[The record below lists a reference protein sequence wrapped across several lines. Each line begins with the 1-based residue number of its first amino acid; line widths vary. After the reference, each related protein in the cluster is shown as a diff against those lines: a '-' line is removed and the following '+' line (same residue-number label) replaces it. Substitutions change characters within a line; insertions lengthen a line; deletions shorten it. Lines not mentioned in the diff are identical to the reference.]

1 MLKKFFISM
10 LGTMAGFWISLIL
23 FFVVGAVAVGVA
35 IGSAAGDSAVKVENK
50 SILHFNLSGEV
61 AERYSSQPF
70 LQMIQNFDKE
80 SLTLD
85 DMLRSLRKAAD
96 DDRIKALYIECGGAY
111 MAPASREEVLE
122 ALAEFKESGKPV
134 IAYGDAYTQG
144 DYMIAAM
151 ADSLYLNPM
160 GAIDIHGVG
169 GASPFFTGLLDK
181 LGVKMQIVKVGTYK
195 SAVEPF
201 ILTSMS
207 EPARLQMKQYCDSI
221 WAAVAGS
228 IASARSMPVDSIYSI
243 APKFTATWPATEF
256 VNGGFATSLKYN
268 REVDATLRRVSGL
281 KDKDDVRLIS
291 PADYLASPELPGLDG
306 DKDHIAVYYAVGD
319 IVDEGDEGIVG
330 SAVTKDIVELADDE
344 HVKGLVLRVNSPGG
358 SAFASEQI
366 WESLEYFKSKGKPFY
381 VSMGDYAASGGYYIS
396 CGADSIFADRS
407 TITGSIG
414 VFGMIPDM
422 SGLVTGKLGISFS
435 TVETNPNAAGISIMQ
450 PMTARQHAALQRSV
464 EDMYDRFTGRVAAG
478 RHMPQDS
485 VKAIA
490 EGRVWIGGR
499 ALQLGLVDRLGS
511 LDATVKAM
519 ADRLDMNSS
528 HVKAYPSHE
537 EEIWEPILKNANFAV
552 DSRLASE
559 LDAET
564 LRALG
569 VVKRLRSMNPVQA
582 RMEPVEIR

>member
-85 DMLRSLRKAAD
+85 EMLRSLRKAAD

-344 HVKGLVLRVNSPGG
+344 YVKGLVLRVNSPGG

-450 PMTARQHAALQRSV
+450 PMTAQQHAALQRSV
-464 EDMYDRFTGRVAAG
+464 EDMYDRFTGRVAEG

-528 HVKAYPSHE
+528 HVKAYPSYE
-537 EEIWEPILKNANFAV
+537 EEIWEQILKNADFAV

>member
-1 MLKKFFISM
+1 M

-85 DMLRSLRKAAD
+85 EMLRSLRKAAD

-450 PMTARQHAALQRSV
+450 PMTAQQHAALQRSV

-528 HVKAYPSHE
+528 HVKAYPSYE
-537 EEIWEPILKNANFAV
+537 EEIWEQILKNADFAV

>member
-35 IGSAAGDSAVKVENK
+35 IGSTAGDSAVKVENK

-85 DMLRSLRKAAD
+85 EMLRSLRKAAD

-134 IAYGDAYTQG
+134 IAYSDAYTQG

-169 GASPFFTGLLDK
+169 GASPFFAGLLDK

-291 PADYLASPELPGLDG
+291 PADYLASSELPGLDG

-450 PMTARQHAALQRSV
+450 PMTAQQHAALQRSV
-464 EDMYDRFTGRVAAG
+464 EDMYDRFTGRVAEG

-528 HVKAYPSHE
+528 HVKAYPSYE
-537 EEIWEPILKNANFAV
+537 EEIWEQILKNADFAV

>member
-85 DMLRSLRKAAD
+85 EMLRSLRKAAD

-319 IVDEGDEGIVG
+319 IVDEGDDGIVG

-450 PMTARQHAALQRSV
+450 PMTAQQHAALQRSV
-464 EDMYDRFTGRVAAG
+464 EDMYDRFTGRVAEG

-537 EEIWEPILKNANFAV
+537 EEIWEQILKNADFAV

-564 LRALG
+564 LHALG

-582 RMEPVEIR
+582 RMEAVEFR

>member
-1 MLKKFFISM
+1 M

-85 DMLRSLRKAAD
+85 EMLRSLRKAAD

-381 VSMGDYAASGGYYIS
+381 VSMGDYEI
-396 CGADSIFADRS
+396 
-407 TITGSIG
+407 
-414 VFGMIPDM
+414 
-422 SGLVTGKLGISFS
+422 
-435 TVETNPNAAGISIMQ
+435 
-450 PMTARQHAALQRSV
+450 
-464 EDMYDRFTGRVAAG
+464 
-478 RHMPQDS
+478 
-485 VKAIA
+485 
-490 EGRVWIGGR
+490 GR
-499 ALQLGLVDRLGS
+499 A
-511 LDATVKAM
+511 
-519 ADRLDMNSS
+519 
-528 HVKAYPSHE
+528 HV
-537 EEIWEPILKNANFAV
+537 
-552 DSRLASE
+552 
-559 LDAET
+559 
-564 LRALG
+564 
-569 VVKRLRSMNPVQA
+569 
-582 RMEPVEIR
+582 

>member
-1 MLKKFFISM
+1 M
-10 LGTMAGFWISLIL
+10 LGTMAGLWISLIL
-23 FFVVGAVAVGVA
+23 LFVFGAVAVGVA
-35 IGSAAGDSAVKVENK
+35 IGSSAGDSVAKVQKK
-50 SILHFNLSGEV
+50 SILYFDMSGEV
-61 AERYSSQPF
+61 SERYSSEPL

-80 SLTLD
+80 ALTLD
-85 DMLRSLRKAAD
+85 EMLRSLRKAAD
-96 DDRIKALYIECGGAY
+96 DNRIEALYIKCGGAV

-122 ALAEFKESGKPV
+122 AMAAFKESGKPV
-134 IAYGDAYTQG
+134 VAYGDAYTQG
-144 DYMIAAM
+144 DYMLAAM
-151 ADSLYLNPM
+151 ADSIFLNPM

-207 EPARLQMKQYCDSI
+207 EPARMQMQQYCDSI

-228 IASARSMPVDSIYSI
+228 IASARQLPIDSIYAI
-243 APKFTATWPATEF
+243 APRFTATWPAETF
-256 VNGGFATSLKYN
+256 VDGGFATALKYK

-330 SAVTKDIVELADDE
+330 SAVTSDIVELADDDN
-344 HVKGLVLRVNSPGG
+344 VKGLVLRVNSPGG

-422 SGLVTGKLGISFS
+422 SGLVTGKLGVNFS
-435 TVETNPNAAGISIMQ
+435 TVETNPNAAGISVLE
-450 PMTARQHAALQRSV
+450 PMTAQQQAALQRSV

-478 RHMPQDS
+478 RHMAQDS

-499 ALQLGLVDRLGS
+499 ALELGLVDRLGS
-511 LDATVKAM
+511 LHATVNAM
-519 ADRLDMNSS
+519 ADALDMDASQI
-528 HVKAYPSHE
+528 KAYPSQK
-537 EEIWEPILKNANFAV
+537 EEIWEQILKNA
-552 DSRLASE
+552 DLAANSKLAAE
-559 LDAET
+559 LDADM

-569 VVKRLRSMNPVQA
+569 IVKRLRTMNPVQA

>member
-1 MLKKFFISM
+1 M

-35 IGSAAGDSAVKVENK
+35 IGSTAGDSAVKVENK

-85 DMLRSLRKAAD
+85 EMLRSLRKAAD

-134 IAYGDAYTQG
+134 IAYSDAYTQG

-169 GASPFFTGLLDK
+169 GASPFFAGLLDK

-291 PADYLASPELPGLDG
+291 PADYLASSELPGLDG

-450 PMTARQHAALQRSV
+450 PMTAQQHAALQRSV
-464 EDMYDRFTGRVAAG
+464 EDMYDRFTGRVAEG

-528 HVKAYPSHE
+528 HVKAYPSYE
-537 EEIWEPILKNANFAV
+537 EEIWEQILKNADFAV

>member
-1 MLKKFFISM
+1 M

-35 IGSAAGDSAVKVENK
+35 IGSTAGDSAVKVENK

-85 DMLRSLRKAAD
+85 EMLRSLRKAAD

-450 PMTARQHAALQRSV
+450 PMTAQQHAALQRSV

-528 HVKAYPSHE
+528 HVKAYPSYE
-537 EEIWEPILKNANFAV
+537 EEIWEQILKNADFAV

>member
-1 MLKKFFISM
+1 M

>member
-1 MLKKFFISM
+1 M
-10 LGTMAGFWISLIL
+10 LGTMAGLWISLIL
-23 FFVVGAVAVGVA
+23 LFVFGAVAVGVA
-35 IGSAAGDSAVKVENK
+35 IGSSAGDSVAKVQKK
-50 SILHFNLSGEV
+50 SILYFDMSGEV
-61 AERYSSQPF
+61 SERYSSEPL

-80 SLTLD
+80 ALTLD
-85 DMLRSLRKAAD
+85 EMLRSLRKAAD
-96 DDRIKALYIECGGAY
+96 DNRIEALYIKCGGAV

-122 ALAEFKESGKPV
+122 AMAAFKESGKPV
-134 IAYGDAYTQG
+134 LAYGDAYTQG
-144 DYMIAAM
+144 DYMLAAM
-151 ADSLYLNPM
+151 ADSIFLNPM

-207 EPARLQMKQYCDSI
+207 EPARLQMQQYCDSI

-228 IASARSMPVDSIYSI
+228 IASARQLPIDSIYAI
-243 APKFTATWPATEF
+243 APRFTATWPAETF
-256 VNGGFATSLKYN
+256 VDGGFATSLKYK

-330 SAVTKDIVELADDE
+330 SAVTKDIVELADDDN
-344 HVKGLVLRVNSPGG
+344 VKGLVLRVNSPGG

-422 SGLVTGKLGISFS
+422 SGLVTGKLGVNFS
-435 TVETNPNAAGISIMQ
+435 TVETNPNAAGISVLE
-450 PMTARQHAALQRSV
+450 PMTAQQHAALQRSV

-478 RHMPQDS
+478 RHMAQDS

-499 ALQLGLVDRLGS
+499 ALELGLVDRLGS
-511 LDATVKAM
+511 LHATVNAM
-519 ADRLDMNSS
+519 ADALDMDASQI
-528 HVKAYPSHE
+528 KAYPSQT
-537 EEIWEPILKNANFAV
+537 EEIWEQILKNA
-552 DSRLASE
+552 DLAANSKLAAE
-559 LDAET
+559 LDADM

-569 VVKRLRSMNPVQA
+569 IVKRLRTMNPVQA